1 MRKGLFLLA
10 VLALPLAALA
20 QAPPSQID
28 TLYDRLRNAQDSQ
41 DAEALESKIALLQR
55 QSGSPSIDLLM
66 TRVRAA
72 LGQADNK
79 TARQLIDAVT
89 ALAPHY
95 AQGWRQRAQL
105 QRADGDDTGAM
116 VSLQKAVQAN
126 PRDFAA
132 LSDLA
137 DMLADYGD
145 KPGAL
150 KLYRRVQQLDPQRE
164 GVARQIRALT
174 RDVEGQGI

>member
-1 MRKGLFLLA
+1 
-10 VLALPLAALA
+10 
-20 QAPPSQID
+20 
-28 TLYDRLRNAQDSQ
+28 
-41 DAEALESKIALLQR
+41 
-55 QSGSPSIDLLM
+55 
-66 TRVRAA
+66 
-72 LGQADNK
+72 
-79 TARQLIDAVT
+79 
-89 ALAPHY
+89 
-95 AQGWRQRAQL
+95 L